1 MNNLLERFIK
11 RNNKKRGINITV
23 ATIVMFLLSC
33 TGIYAATIIDKN
45 EKKNILHVGID
56 KNGKNAYELGGSVN
70 AIDGDKLIING
81 RLEAGNNTQ
90 SLEIK
95 SEANNITVE
104 NNGFIDGVTIGRD
117 YDSIKTNATFINNG
131 IITNE
136 GNALVIYS
144 NKANVSNYGIIKAGQ
159 NESNQTYNG
168 VVLANGATT
177 KNFNNYGIVIDG
189 DGKISSV
196 GASNQQVTMDNGIT
210 YTVKNAVDSSSGTA
224 QAIKMNGNLYENYI
238 FNGIDTTISVS
249 EGENKISNSIINVV
263 ATKELEDSE
272 YKNNGIEISSGAE
285 LGLGSTIVNGN
296 IAINGGTLTL
306 TDANNKIN
314 GNVSGTTN
322 NDTIKLGYKVDSNTN
337 YTNLNTILKDSG
349 VDTLKFSD
357 NENIVNVTEIKKSRF
372 NGNYIGGSEA
382 DTFIVDGANYTID
395 GGAGTDTLKLTKEYT
410 GAVSDFSGVTN
421 IETLQLGDGSN
432 TLDISKINGKFTTI
446 KGGEFVNG
454 GSGKNTIKTS
464 TDIGETLT
472 LVGGKGLSVNN
483 ILVLDNS
490 KNSIKFDGK
499 LDTSGGDWNIQ
510 VNNLKGI
517 NSVTLNKENLNGKAK
532 SLELL
537 TNISG
542 KTDTKN
548 FVDLLN
554 ASGITYAILL
564 NNNTSNYK
572 DNLVFNGTTL
582 NNKTIFAINYN
593 DSVTMQGKISGQY
606 AFKPLGTFT
615 PTVKVD
621 SSTIFE
627 QNSKVT
633 SVDYNG
639 KESGVNFQVTEGAL
653 NLGKL
658 TYKGDKLVYEGTNPF
673 VDGYKYTINGNVQLG
688 FVGLTN
694 LKSGQKFNIDQRNDN
709 IKVNGSISMP
719 SFLKYQ
725 DGAFVVK
732 SWDEMNPYGNS
743 NNFLETTY
751 NNMLSKYGQTGS
763 EAITGALNT
772 WSKDALVGYIS
783 TGGINQYDFTLDG
796 KTYQNTL
803 LTGSNSNI
811 SKEFK
816 ITGSSGSITFQNIA
830 TSKGLTLATTGGT
843 VNLTD
848 GVSIGGDINFGE
860 SSNVNLNVNA
870 YYAGGTAST
879 IKNILGNG
887 NDSNIKLTHVNITGD
902 SSNGKIDLGAGTDTL
917 TLNNVGVNSITGS
930 GKNTL
935 ELNQGSN
942 VGTISLS
949 KDKAAKISLMA
960 LDVDSSIDNNITVND
975 GATVGTID
983 LSSAGNSLV
992 TLNSGKITN
1001 VKFGSGNDML
1011 TYNGGNISSVDF
1023 GAGDNVLNVRADL
1036 DLSNTKI
1043 SVAEG
1048 GTLRNTLNVGKLSSR
1063 STSSEDSVT
1072 IGGNFSAF
1080 NEVNIQG
1087 TTKLNSNLVLS
1098 NGTSVNFNGNTV
1110 IAGLNTANGVT
1121 TTVLDG
1127 TKVIGSN
1134 GTLLLDTSSVGL
1146 NTNISFANIEGMET
1160 LAGVE
1165 SNYVGYSL
1173 VKDSNGN
1180 YVVEINKDL
1189 VSGEDSD
1196 IIQAILGTAGLPNEL
1211 TGSYEEQIKILNVL
1225 KEDTKYSTPYAYS
1238 NIVSRKTAEMVNNAV
1253 MNFDLK
1259 ADKNQWLAYGSILG
1273 SGKEIKDYYTGA
1285 TGVGSNIDTDIQGA
1299 YVQAEYGYT
1308 DNTALGFVVA
1318 GNKTDSDIG
1327 KGSLKGNGAYLG
1339 AYVKH
1344 NVKENIQ
1351 VIGGIAYQNNSY
1363 ESDRVVGDSQK
1374 EFRHAK
1380 DYSDNTITG
1389 YISGKYEY
1397 KFSDSLVLEPNTR
1410 LNITHVSQD
1419 SISENKNETLNIETN
1434 KKSFTTVS
1442 GETGVD
1448 LVKKITTEKGTVK
1461 LKAGTS
1467 LGYLLSGAD
1476 GKKVTATMGDAAFDI
1491 VTPDQDKTSVKFKV
1505 GAQYEKESG
1514 VLYNIEGSYI
1524 TSSKEKEWVVGAGIG
1539 YRF

>member
-45 EKKNILHVGID
+45 EKEYILHVGA
-56 KNGKNAYELGGSVN
+56 NGENIYQWGSN
-70 AIDGDKLIING
+70 GTINRIDGDKKLIING
-81 RLEAGNNTQ
+81 KLDASNQSQ
-90 SLEIK
+90 SLEISSK
-95 SEANNITVE
+95 AKDITVE

-117 YDSIKTNATFINNG
+117 YSKLDGTNATFTNNG
-131 IITNE
+131 IVSNE
-136 GNALVIYS
+136 GNAIVVYS
-144 NKANVSNYGIIKAGQ
+144 QNAKVNNYGIIVGKELGIEVAENITSG
-159 NESNQTYNG
+159 NI
-168 VVLANGATT
+168 LD
-177 KNFNNYGIVIDG
+177 NYGIIIDNYG
-189 DGKISSV
+189 TNNQKIS
-196 GASNQQVTMDNGIT
+196 ASTEEKSNGT
-210 YTVKNAVDSSSGTA
+210 YTVKNAVNTTGNAA
-224 QAIKMNGNLYENYI
+224 QAITMTGSNTFDKYI
-238 FNGIDTTISVS
+238 LNGIDTTISVS
-249 EGENKISNSIINVV
+249 GKGNNLSGSVVNSLDK
-263 ATKELEDSE
+263 A
-272 YKNNGIEISSGAE
+272 IEISSEAE
-285 LGLGSTIVNGN
+285 LGLKSTTVNGKVVIKNGTLILNDKNNKFNGMIQGDGNSDTIGLGYAITDTDSTSLKGIVNSTIENLQLSN
-296 IAINGGTLTL
+296 
-306 TDANNKIN
+306 
-314 GNVSGTTN
+314 S
-322 NDTIKLGYKVDSNTN
+322 SNT
-337 YTNLNTILKDSG
+337 I
-349 VDTLKFSD
+349 
-357 NENIVNVTEIKKSRF
+357 NVTKVKELGF
-372 NGNYIGGSEA
+372 NGKYIGGTGA
-382 DTFIVDGANYTID
+382 DTFIVDGANYTIN
-395 GGAGTDTLKLTKEYT
+395 GGEGTDTLKLTKEYT
-410 GAVSDFSGVTN
+410 GAISNFSGVTN
-421 IETLQLGDGSN
+421 IETLQLANTTNEITIDSN
-432 TLDISKINGKFTTI
+432 PANFTTI
-446 KGGEFVNG
+446 KGGTGNDSFVLTGNSGINLIG
-454 GSGKNTIKTS
+454 GSGINTLK
-464 TDIGETLT
+464 L
-472 LVGGKGLSVNN
+472 NN
-483 ILVLDNS
+483 SL
-490 KNSIKFDGK
+490 NSINY
-499 LDTSGGDWNIQ
+499 SGVLGAEGEKWNLV
-510 VNNLKGI
+510 VNNLTKD
-517 NSVTLNKENLNGKAK
+517 VTLTQGNIKGNIE
-532 SLELL
+532 SLKIDTGIKTPDETTKLVSLL
-537 TNISG
+537 TTYNIE
-542 KTDTKN
+542 
-548 FVDLLN
+548 N
-554 ASGITYAILL
+554 ATF
-564 NNNTSNYK
+564 NNNQK
-572 DNLVFNGTTL
+572 DILTFTETDVKGTRTF
-582 NNKTIFAINYN
+582 TINQGDTVNMSGNITGNYN
-593 DSVTMQGKISGQY
+593 
-606 AFKPLGTFT
+606 FKTVGTFT
-615 PTVKVD
+615 PTINL
-621 SSTIFE
+621 SSETTFKDTKITSTNGINFNIKNGE
-627 QNSKVT
+627 QLT
-633 SVDYNG
+633 
-639 KESGVNFQVTEGAL
+639 
-653 NLGKL
+653 LGTL
-658 TYKGDKLVYEGTNPF
+658 TYSDSGFTYSGSNPF
-673 VDGYKYTINGNVQLG
+673 DSNTKYTINGDIKLNVT
-688 FVGLTN
+688 GLEKAN
-694 LKSGQKFNIDQRNDN
+694 LIAGKEIGKVTGYSNN

-732 SWDEMNPYGNS
+732 SWDDMNPYGNS

-751 NNMLSKYGQTGS
+751 KNMLSDYGKN
-763 EAITGALNT
+763 EAIKGALDK
-772 WSKDALVGYIS
+772 WSKDALVNYIT
-783 TGGINQYDFTLDG
+783 TGGINQYDFTLTLDG

-803 LTGSNSNI
+803 LTGDNSNI

-830 TSKGLTLATTGGT
+830 TSERLTLAITGGS

-848 GVSIGGDINFGE
+848 GVSIGGDINFGD

-1063 STSSEDSVT
+1063 STTTNDSVT
-1072 IGGNFSAF
+1072 IDGDFSAF

-1087 TTKLNSNLVLS
+1087 TTKLNSNLILAKD
-1098 NGTSVNFNGNTV
+1098 TSVNFNGNTV

-1196 IIQAILGTAGLPNEL
+1196 IIQAILGAAGLPNEL

-1225 KEDTKYSTPYAYS
+1225 KEDTKYSTSYAYS

-1397 KFSDSLVLEPNTR
+1397 KFSDSLVLEPNIR

-1442 GETGVD
+1442 GEIGVD

-1491 VTPDQDKTSVKFKV
+1491 VTPDQDKTNVKFKV

>member
-33 TGIYAATIIDKN
+33 TGIYAATVIDKN
-45 EKKNILHVGID
+45 EKEYILHVGE
-56 KNGKNAYELGGSVN
+56 NGDNSYRWGGSKYLYT
-70 AIDGDKLIING
+70 IDQNKLIING

-90 SLEIK
+90 SLEISSNAK
-95 SEANNITVE
+95 DITVE
-104 NNGFIDGVTIGRD
+104 NNGFIDGVTIGREND
-117 YDSIKTNATFINNG
+117 QAKTNATFINNG

-168 VVLANGATT
+168 VVLANGATEG
-177 KNFNNYGIVIDG
+177 NFNNYGIVIDG

-224 QAIKMNGNLYENYI
+224 QAITMNGTDGNKDFDKYI
-238 FNGIDTTISVS
+238 LNGLDETIKVTTTGNTV
-249 EGENKISNSIINVV
+249 SNSVVNSLDNAINI
-263 ATKELEDSE
+263 T
-272 YKNNGIEISSGAE
+272 SGAE
-285 LGLGSTIVNGN
+285 LGLTSTTVNGN
-296 IAINGGTLTL
+296 IAINGGTLIL
-306 TDANNKIN
+306 TDDKNVFNGTVKGSNNASLK
-314 GNVSGTTN
+314 V
-322 NDTIKLGYKVDSNTN
+322 GYKVDENTDYKN
-337 YTNLNTILKDSG
+337 INTMLKDSG
-349 VDTLKFSD
+349 IDNLKFSND
-357 NENIVNVTEIKKSRF
+357 
-372 NGNYIGGSEA
+372 GN
-382 DTFIVDGANYTID
+382 TID
-395 GGAGTDTLKLTKEYT
+395 TTKISFAGKFEGGTGDDNFKVSSASAKNIKIDAKEGKNTLTLTEAYVGKT
-410 GAVSDFSGVTN
+410 SDFSGISN
-421 IETLQLGDGSN
+421 IETLQLGNGN
-432 TLDISKINGKFTTI
+432 NELTIENINGFSTI
-446 KGGEFVNG
+446 KGGG
-454 GSGKNTIKTS
+454 YGSSGSGSNTIKTS
-464 TDIGETLT
+464 IDVNDTLT
-472 LVGGKGLSVNN
+472 LIGGKDSSVKN

-490 KNSIKFDGK
+490 NNKIEFNGK
-499 LDTSGGDWNIQ
+499 LDTSGGNWNIQ
-510 VNNLKGI
+510 VNNLKGT
-517 NSVTLNKENLNGKAK
+517 NSVTLNKENLNGKAT

-537 TNISG
+537 TNISE
-542 KTDTKN
+542 KTETKN
-548 FVDLLN
+548 LVDLLN

-564 NNNTSNYK
+564 NNTSNYK
-572 DNLVFNGTTL
+572 DNLVFDGTTL

-606 AFKPLGTFT
+606 AFRPLGTFT
-615 PTVKVD
+615 PTINL
-621 SSTIFE
+621 SSGTTFAE
-627 QNSKVT
+627 GSKVT

-639 KESGVNFQVTEGAL
+639 KEGGVNFKVTGEAL
-653 NLGKL
+653 NLGSLKYENGKL
-658 TYKGDKLVYEGTNPF
+658 DYEGANPF
-673 VDGYKYTINGNVQLG
+673 VDGYKYTINGNIQLG

-694 LKSGQKFNIDQRNDN
+694 LKSGQKFILNQRNDN

-732 SWDEMNPYGNS
+732 TWSDMNPYGNS

-772 WSKDALVGYIS
+772 WSKDALVNYI
-783 TGGINQYDFTLDG
+783 TNGGITQYDFTLDG

-803 LTGSNSNI
+803 LTGDNSNI
-811 SKEFK
+811 SKDFK

-949 KDKAAKISLMA
+949 KDKAAKISLML

-983 LSSAGNSLV
+983 LSSAGNSSV

-1048 GTLRNTLNVGKLSSR
+1048 GTVRNTLNVGKISVR
-1063 STSSEDSVT
+1063 STTVKDYLTLSGD
-1072 IGGNFSAF
+1072 FSAF
-1080 NEVNIQG
+1080 SNI
-1087 TTKLNSNLVLS
+1087 
-1098 NGTSVNFNGNTV
+1098 
-1110 IAGLNTANGVT
+1110 
-1121 TTVLDG
+1121 
-1127 TKVIGSN
+1127 
-1134 GTLLLDTSSVGL
+1134 
-1146 NTNISFANIEGMET
+1146 NIEGATKLESSSKLAEGTNINLGSNT
-1160 LAGVE
+1160 LIAGINIENGTAKTVLSGANLE
-1165 SNYVGYSL
+1165 AGENSKL
-1173 VKDSNGN
+1173 IIDTMKADSNTTISLDGITGIEN
-1180 YVVEINKDL
+1180 VSKVDTNTIAHIIKENADGTYSVEANKNL
-1189 VSGEDSD
+1189 ISGEGNNLANGIISSD
-1196 IIQAILGTAGLPNEL
+1196 NGEGLFGDITDKEAQAQLL
-1211 TGSYEEQIKILNVL
+1211 TDI
-1225 KEDTKYSTPYAYS
+1225 TKDMMYSSPYAYS
-1238 NIVSRKTAEMVNNAV
+1238 SIVSRKTAEMINNAV

-1259 ADKNQWLAYGSILG
+1259 ADKNQWLAYGSLLG
-1273 SGKEIKDYYTGA
+1273 SGKEIQDYYS
-1285 TGVGSNIDTDIQGA
+1285 GVNNTTSNINTDIYGA

-1308 DNTALGFVVA
+1308 DNTALGFVVGA
-1318 GNKTDSDIG
+1318 NKSDSDIAKSSLDG
-1327 KGSLKGNGAYLG
+1327 KGMYLG
-1339 AYVKH
+1339 GYVKH
-1344 NVKENIQ
+1344 NYSDNLQI
-1351 VIGGIAYQNNSY
+1351 IGGLAYQYNSY
-1363 ESDRVVGDSQK
+1363 ESDRVAGNSNK
-1374 EFRHAK
+1374 TLT
-1380 DYSDNTITG
+1380 YSEKYNDDTITG
-1389 YISGKYEY
+1389 FVGGKYEY
-1397 KFSDSLVLEPNTR
+1397 KLSETLTLQPNAK
-1410 LNITHVSQD
+1410 LNITHIMQD
-1419 SISENKNETLNIETN
+1419 GVTESNKEASLKANSKNFTNIGTEI
-1434 KKSFTTVS
+1434 
-1442 GETGVD
+1442 GAD
-1448 LVKKITTEKGTVK
+1448 LVKTINVQNGKVD
-1461 LKAGTS
+1461 LKVGTS
-1467 LGYLLSGAD
+1467 LTYLITGAD
-1476 GKKVTATMGDAAFDI
+1476 KETMGANLISDNTKFDI
-1491 VTPDQDKTSVKFKV
+1491 KTPEQDKTNVKFKV

-1514 VLYNIEGSYI
+1514 VLYNVEGSYI

>member
-33 TGIYAATIIDKN
+33 TGIYAATEINGNLMGEDYTLRID
-45 EKKNILHVGID
+45 VD
-56 KNGKNAYELGGSVN
+56 NGKNKYYWKTEGSNTTAKNVADDN
-70 AIDGDKLIING
+70 KVIING
-81 RLEAGNNTQ
+81 NLTSKHSHTLRIGDNVEGL
-90 SLEIK
+90 
-95 SEANNITVE
+95 TVE
-104 NNGFIDGVTIGRD
+104 NNGNIEGVTIGGN
-117 YDSIKTNATFINNG
+117 IEGQKATTNAILNNNG
-131 IITNE
+131 VITNND
-136 GNALVIYS
+136 GNAIIVYS
-144 NKANVSNYGIIKAGQ
+144 ESAKVNNYGIIKGGEKGVQIAAG
-159 NESNQTYNG
+159 NEGTILNNQ
-168 VVLANGATT
+168 
-177 KNFNNYGIVIDG
+177 GIIIDG
-189 DGKISSV
+189 TGKILSA
-196 GASNQQVTMDNGIT
+196 GTDNQQVTMADGSS
-210 YTVKNAVDSSSGTA
+210 YTVKNAVSGTTA
-224 QAIKMNGNLYENYI
+224 QAITMNGKSGSNSFTNYI
-238 FNGIDTTISVS
+238 LNGIDTTISVS
-249 EGENKISNSIINVV
+249 KGESGGENKISNSIINVV
-263 ATKELEDSE
+263 ATKMPGASD
-272 YKNNGIEISSGAE
+272 YKNNGIEILNGAALKLE
-285 LGLGSTIVNGN
+285 STTVNGN

-314 GNVSGTTN
+314 GTIQGNGNS
-322 NDTIKLGYKVDSNTN
+322 DTIGLGYAITDTDSTSLKGIINSTIENLQLSNSSNT
-337 YTNLNTILKDSG
+337 I
-349 VDTLKFSD
+349 
-357 NENIVNVTEIKKSRF
+357 NVTKVKELGF
-372 NGNYIGGSEA
+372 NGKYIGGSGA

-395 GGAGTDTLKLTKEYT
+395 GGAGTDTLKLTKGYT

-421 IETLQLGDGSN
+421 IETLQLGNGSN
-432 TLDISKINGKFTTI
+432 ELNIENTNGFTTI
-446 KGGEFVNG
+446 KGGATESNKFITTKSIAEG
-454 GSGKNTIKTS
+454 A
-464 TDIGETLT
+464 LT
-472 LVGGKGLSVNN
+472 LISGANSTLYLNN
-483 ILVLDNS
+483 INNAIDF
-490 KNSIKFDGK
+490 KGK
-499 LDTSGGDWNIQ
+499 LEGTDWNIQ
-510 VNNLKGI
+510 INNLSTDKLI
-517 NSVTLNKENLNGKAK
+517 TLSNLNGVAK
-532 SLELL
+532 TLSVDTAVAGETE
-537 TNISG
+537 TN
-542 KTDTKN
+542 N
-548 FVDLLN
+548 LVNLLN
-554 ASGITYAILL
+554 SSGITYAALV
-564 NNNTSNYK
+564 NGGSQN
-572 DNLVFNGTTL
+572 DNLLFKNTTL
-582 NNKTIFAINYN
+582 NSKSTFSINQY

-606 AFKPLGTFT
+606 VFRPLGTFT

-621 SSTIFE
+621 SSTTFE

-633 SVDYNG
+633 SVDYEG

-658 TYKGDKLVYEGTNPF
+658 TYKGDKLVYEGANPF
-673 VDGYKYTINGNVQLG
+673 VDGYKYTINGNIQLG

-694 LKSGQKFNIDQRNDN
+694 LKSGQKFILNQRNDN

-732 SWDEMNPYGNS
+732 TWSDMNPYGNS

-772 WSKDALVGYIS
+772 WSKDALVNYI
-783 TGGINQYDFTLDG
+783 TNGGITQYDFTLDG

-803 LTGSNSNI
+803 LTGDNSNI
-811 SKEFK
+811 SKDFK

-949 KDKAAKISLMA
+949 KDSTSAISLML

-983 LSSAGNSLV
+983 LSSAGNSSV

-1048 GTLRNTLNVGKLSSR
+1048 GTVRNTLNVGKISVR
-1063 STSSEDSVT
+1063 STTVKDYLTLSGD
-1072 IGGNFSAF
+1072 FSAF
-1080 NEVNIQG
+1080 SNI
-1087 TTKLNSNLVLS
+1087 
-1098 NGTSVNFNGNTV
+1098 
-1110 IAGLNTANGVT
+1110 
-1121 TTVLDG
+1121 
-1127 TKVIGSN
+1127 
-1134 GTLLLDTSSVGL
+1134 
-1146 NTNISFANIEGMET
+1146 NIEGATKLESSSKLAEGTNINLGSNT
-1160 LAGVE
+1160 LIAGINIENGTAKTVLSGANLE
-1165 SNYVGYSL
+1165 AGENSKL
-1173 VKDSNGN
+1173 IIDTMKADSNTTISLDGITGIEN
-1180 YVVEINKDL
+1180 VSKVDTNTIAHIIKENADGTYSVEANKNL
-1189 VSGEDSD
+1189 ISGEGNNLANGIISSD
-1196 IIQAILGTAGLPNEL
+1196 NGEGLFGDITDKEAQAQLL
-1211 TGSYEEQIKILNVL
+1211 TDI
-1225 KEDTKYSTPYAYS
+1225 TKDMMYSSPYAYS
-1238 NIVSRKTAEMVNNAV
+1238 SIVSRKTAEMINNAV

-1259 ADKNQWLAYGSILG
+1259 ADKNQWLAYGSLLG
-1273 SGKEIKDYYTGA
+1273 SGKEIQDYYS
-1285 TGVGSNIDTDIQGA
+1285 GVNNTTSNINTDIYGA

-1308 DNTALGFVVA
+1308 DNTALGFVVGA
-1318 GNKTDSDIG
+1318 NKSDSDIAKSSLDG
-1327 KGSLKGNGAYLG
+1327 KGMYLG
-1339 AYVKH
+1339 GYVKH
-1344 NVKENIQ
+1344 NYSDNLQI
-1351 VIGGIAYQNNSY
+1351 IGGLAYQYNSY
-1363 ESDRVVGDSQK
+1363 ESDRVAGNSNK
-1374 EFRHAK
+1374 TLT
-1380 DYSDNTITG
+1380 YSEKYNDDTITG
-1389 YISGKYEY
+1389 FVGGKYEY
-1397 KFSDSLVLEPNTR
+1397 KLSETLTLQPNAK
-1410 LNITHVSQD
+1410 LNITHIMQD
-1419 SISENKNETLNIETN
+1419 GVTESNKEASLKTNSKNFTNIGTEI
-1434 KKSFTTVS
+1434 
-1442 GETGVD
+1442 GAD
-1448 LVKKITTEKGTVK
+1448 LVKTINVQNGKVD
-1461 LKAGTS
+1461 LKVGTS
-1467 LGYLLSGAD
+1467 LTYLITGAD
-1476 GKKVTATMGDAAFDI
+1476 KETMGANLISDNTKFDI
-1491 VTPDQDKTSVKFKV
+1491 KTPEQDKTNVKFKV

-1514 VLYNIEGSYI
+1514 VLYNVEGSYI

>member
-33 TGIYAATIIDKN
+33 TGIYAATVIDKN
-45 EKKNILHVGID
+45 EKDNILHVGID

-90 SLEIK
+90 SLEISSNAK
-95 SEANNITVE
+95 DVIVE

-210 YTVKNAVDSSSGTA
+210 YTVKNAVSGTTA
-224 QAIKMNGNLYENYI
+224 QAITMNGTDGNKAFDKYI
-238 FNGIDTTISVS
+238 LNGLETTVEVTSK
-249 EGENKISNSIINVV
+249 GNTISNSIINS
-263 ATKELEDSE
+263 TG
-272 YKNNGIEISSGAE
+272 NGIEIENGAE
-285 LGLGSTIVNGN
+285 LGLTSTTVNGN
-296 IAINGGTLTL
+296 VTINDGTLIL
-306 TDANNKIN
+306 TDDKNVFN
-314 GNVSGTTN
+314 GTVKGTN
-322 NDTIKLGYKVDSNTN
+322 NASLKVGYKVDENTDYKN
-337 YTNLNTILKDSG
+337 INTILKDSG
-349 VDTLKFSD
+349 IDNLKFSD
-357 NENIVNVTEIKKSRF
+357 DGNIIDTTTISFAGKFEGGTGDDNFKVSSASAKNIK
-372 NGNYIGGSEA
+372 
-382 DTFIVDGANYTID
+382 ID
-395 GGAGTDTLKLTKEYT
+395 GKEGKNTLTLIEAYVGKT
-410 GAVSDFSGVTN
+410 SDFSGVSN
-421 IETLQLGDGSN
+421 IETLQLGNGN
-432 TLDISKINGKFTTI
+432 NELTIENINGFTTI
-446 KGGEFVNG
+446 KGGG
-454 GSGKNTIKTS
+454 YGSSGSGKNTIKTS
-464 TDIGETLT
+464 TNIGETLT
-472 LVGGKGLSVNN
+472 LVGGKDSSVNN

-490 KNSIKFDGK
+490 SKSIKFDGK

-510 VNNLKGI
+510 VNNLKGT
-517 NSVTLNKENLNGKAK
+517 NSVTLNKENLNGKAT

-537 TNISG
+537 TNISE
-542 KTDTKN
+542 KTETKN
-548 FVDLLN
+548 LVDLLN

-564 NNNTSNYK
+564 NNNFNYK
-572 DNLVFNGTTL
+572 DDLVFNGTTL

-606 AFKPLGTFT
+606 AFRPLGTFT
-615 PTVKVD
+615 PTINLSSGTTFVDGAKV
-621 SSTIFE
+621 I
-627 QNSKVT
+627 

-639 KESGVNFQVTEGAL
+639 KEGGVNFKVTGEAL
-653 NLGKL
+653 NLGSLKYENGKL
-658 TYKGDKLVYEGTNPF
+658 DYEGANPF
-673 VDGYKYTINGNVQLG
+673 VDGYKYTINGNIQLG

-694 LKSGQKFNIDQRNDN
+694 LKSGQKFILNQRNDN

-732 SWDEMNPYGNS
+732 TWSDMNPYGNS

-772 WSKDALVGYIS
+772 WSKDALVNYI
-783 TGGINQYDFTLDG
+783 TNGGITQYDFTLDG

-803 LTGSNSNI
+803 LTGDNSNI
-811 SKEFK
+811 SKDFK

-949 KDKAAKISLMA
+949 KDSTSAISLML

-983 LSSAGNSLV
+983 LSSAGNSSV

-1048 GTLRNTLNVGKLSSR
+1048 GTVRNTLNVGKISVR
-1063 STSSEDSVT
+1063 STTVKDYLTLSGD
-1072 IGGNFSAF
+1072 FSAF
-1080 NEVNIQG
+1080 SNI
-1087 TTKLNSNLVLS
+1087 
-1098 NGTSVNFNGNTV
+1098 
-1110 IAGLNTANGVT
+1110 
-1121 TTVLDG
+1121 
-1127 TKVIGSN
+1127 
-1134 GTLLLDTSSVGL
+1134 
-1146 NTNISFANIEGMET
+1146 NIEGATKLESSSKLAEGTNINLGSNT
-1160 LAGVE
+1160 LIAGINIENGTAKTVLSGANLE
-1165 SNYVGYSL
+1165 AGENSKL
-1173 VKDSNGN
+1173 IIDTMKADSNTTISLDGITGIEN
-1180 YVVEINKDL
+1180 VSKVDTNTIAHIIKENADGTYSVEANKNL
-1189 VSGEDSD
+1189 ISGEGNNLANGIISSD
-1196 IIQAILGTAGLPNEL
+1196 NGEGLFGDITDKEAQAQLL
-1211 TGSYEEQIKILNVL
+1211 TDI
-1225 KEDTKYSTPYAYS
+1225 TKDMMYSSPYAYS
-1238 NIVSRKTAEMVNNAV
+1238 SIVSRKTAEMINNAV

-1259 ADKNQWLAYGSILG
+1259 ADKNQWLAYGSLLG
-1273 SGKEIKDYYTGA
+1273 SGKEIQDYYS
-1285 TGVGSNIDTDIQGA
+1285 GVNNTTSNINTDIYGA

-1308 DNTALGFVVA
+1308 DNTALGFVVGA
-1318 GNKTDSDIG
+1318 NKSDSDIAKSSLDG
-1327 KGSLKGNGAYLG
+1327 KGMYLG
-1339 AYVKH
+1339 GYVKH
-1344 NVKENIQ
+1344 NYSDNLQI
-1351 VIGGIAYQNNSY
+1351 IGGLAYQYNSY
-1363 ESDRVVGDSQK
+1363 ESDRVAGNSNK
-1374 EFRHAK
+1374 TLT
-1380 DYSDNTITG
+1380 YSEKYNDDTITG
-1389 YISGKYEY
+1389 FVGGKYEY
-1397 KFSDSLVLEPNTR
+1397 KLSETLTLQPNAK
-1410 LNITHVSQD
+1410 LNITHIMQD
-1419 SISENKNETLNIETN
+1419 GVTESNKEASLKTNSKNFTNIGTEI
-1434 KKSFTTVS
+1434 
-1442 GETGVD
+1442 GAD
-1448 LVKKITTEKGTVK
+1448 LVKTINVQNGKVD
-1461 LKAGTS
+1461 LKVGTS
-1467 LGYLLSGAD
+1467 LTYLITGAD
-1476 GKKVTATMGDAAFDI
+1476 KETMGANLISDNTKFDI
-1491 VTPDQDKTSVKFKV
+1491 KTPEQDKTNVKFKV

-1514 VLYNIEGSYI
+1514 VLYNVEGSYI